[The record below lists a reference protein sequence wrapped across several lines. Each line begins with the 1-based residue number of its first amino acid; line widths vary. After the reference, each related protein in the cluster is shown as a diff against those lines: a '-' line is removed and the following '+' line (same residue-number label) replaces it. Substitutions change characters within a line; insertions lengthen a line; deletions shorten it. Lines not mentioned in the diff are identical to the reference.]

1 METKSEETEEQSVFF
16 SSNSEI
22 NLQKITNINSKN
34 IYQIDLG
41 DCLRYISPTN
51 NITYIGMIHNTKFN
65 IFNLNEDGTFSDDFK
80 TKFEFIDKRSLDILI
95 NDEQTSKQM
104 DFLMLKHF
112 LSLFNAMDNFL
123 YIRYLPECFPELK
136 NLDMAKSV
144 IDDLNIELNKTCPDF
159 KINIDY
165 VLNLK
170 DPSLVTSYEEPN
182 PSSLLLCLFNNNN
195 CVSSLS
201 IKFYE
206 SNNMTISS
214 RTSKYYEG
222 RKFNKLLRA
231 VLLIIAKEIN
241 KKCQIINSY
250 AINPI
255 SAFVMIKRLNAEFKG
270 RILLNKNS
278 SFEDIKTFMDSN
290 PDEGLLT
297 KTELNAENIQ
307 NATAVFFETI
317 REINCGP
324 LVDDIKAGGK
334 IKTKKGKSK
343 NFKKRKSKQRK
354 SKQRKSK
361 RRKSK
366 RINN

>member
-1 METKSEETEEQSVFF
+1 
-16 SSNSEI
+16 
-22 NLQKITNINSKN
+22 
-34 IYQIDLG
+34 
-41 DCLRYISPTN
+41 
-51 NITYIGMIHNTKFN
+51 
-65 IFNLNEDGTFSDDFK
+65 
-80 TKFEFIDKRSLDILI
+80 
-95 NDEQTSKQM
+95 
-104 DFLMLKHF
+104 
-112 LSLFNAMDNFL
+112 
-123 YIRYLPECFPELK
+123 
-136 NLDMAKSV
+136 
-144 IDDLNIELNKTCPDF
+144 
-159 KINIDY
+159 
-165 VLNLK
+165 
-170 DPSLVTSYEEPN
+170 
-182 PSSLLLCLFNNNN
+182 
-195 CVSSLS
+195 
-201 IKFYE
+201 
-206 SNNMTISS
+206 MTISS

-324 LVDDIKAGGK
+324 LVSETESKAGGK
-334 IKTKKGKSK
+334 RKSKKYKRKKVKKTKKIKSK
-343 NFKKRKSKQRK
+343 TKRIR
-354 SKQRKSK
+354 SK

-366 RINN
+366 RRK